1 MFLRGANSMK
11 SISVAVVDDHPMLL
25 AGVTT
30 LFENSEGFNI
40 VGSGASAAD
49 AIDMMKHR
57 PDVIILDL
65 NMPGNA
71 FDAISKISAKASG
84 TKVVAFTA
92 SNGIEHAVHA
102 LEAGANGYILKGSTA
117 DELLHGV
124 RAVHAGETYIA
135 PTFASKVISAL
146 RNASLR
152 KAAVRAIKLSIR
164 EEQIVRLLLRG
175 RTNKEIATALGIREK
190 TVKHY
195 MTILMQK
202 LQARNRLEVVI
213 AAQKLDVEACSQSFW
228 PQ

>member
-1 MFLRGANSMK
+1 MMK
-11 SISVAVVDDHPMLL
+11 PISVALIDDHPLLL
-25 AGVTT
+25 AGVAT
-30 LFENSEGFNI
+30 LFEASDGFEL
-40 VGSGASAAD
+40 VAKGACASD
-49 AIDMMKHR
+49 AIEVMKQH

-65 NMPGNA
+65 NMPGDA
-71 FDAISKISAKASG
+71 FDAIAVIAANSEG

-92 SNGIEHAVHA
+92 STGIDHAVRA
-102 LEAGANGYILKGSTA
+102 LEAGASGYILKGSSA
-117 DELLHGV
+117 EELLQGV

-135 PTFASKVISAL
+135 QGFATKVIAAL

-152 KAAVRAIKLSIR
+152 KIAAQAIKLSIR

-175 RTNKEIATALGIREK
+175 RTNKEIAAGLGISEK

-213 AAQKLDVEACSQSFW
+213 AAQKLEVESHLDNGRSFW
-228 PQ
+228 RH